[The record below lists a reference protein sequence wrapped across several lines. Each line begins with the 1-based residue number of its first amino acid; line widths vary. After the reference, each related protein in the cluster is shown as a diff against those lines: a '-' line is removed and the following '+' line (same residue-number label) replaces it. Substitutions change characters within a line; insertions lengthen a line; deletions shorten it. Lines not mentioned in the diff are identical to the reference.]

1 MTQAD
6 SRKTVLIAAGG
17 TGGHLFP
24 ASALASALTARGYRV
39 ELATDSRVERYRA
52 GFPAEKVHLVEAGTI
67 TGKSRLAAP
76 MAAVQLGRGFFQSLA
91 LLRAARPV
99 VAAVGFGGYPT
110 APPLMA
116 AKVLGIPVILHDA
129 NAVLGLA
136 NRMLARIATAVATS
150 VPDPEGLGPAAA
162 RAVLT
167 GNPVRPA
174 VIAAAETPY
183 VAPLPGGRLSLLVFG
198 GSQGARVFAD
208 VVPPALAL
216 LSPEDRAR
224 IDLVQQVREEDAER
238 VGAALAAAG
247 IHAETAPFFTDLP
260 ARIAAAQL
268 VVGRSGAG
276 TVAELATIGRPSLLI
291 PLPIARDQDQAK
303 NAAVMAKAGAATAMA
318 QTGFTPEALAGW
330 LAAVLADPSRLA
342 AEASAARALSHAGAA
357 ERLADLVD
365 QVAAG
370 RFSERSSAP

>member
-1 MTQAD
+1 MT
-6 SRKTVLIAAGG
+6 RTVLIAAGG

-39 ELATDSRVERYRA
+39 ELATDSRVERYRD

-76 MAAVQLGRGFFQSLA
+76 LAAAQLGKGYFQSLGI
-91 LLRAARPV
+91 LRAARPV

-110 APPLMA
+110 APPLVA
-116 AKVLGIPVILHDA
+116 ARTLGIPVILHDA

-150 VPDPEGLGPAAA
+150 VPDPEGLGPAKA

-174 VIAAAETPY
+174 VLEAAAIPFEPP
-183 VAPLPGGRLSLLVFG
+183 VAGGTLRLLVFG

-216 LSPEDRAR
+216 LSPEERAR
-224 IDLVQQVREEDAER
+224 IDLVQQVRDEDAAR
-238 VGAALAAAG
+238 VGAALKAAG
-247 IHAETAPFFTDLP
+247 ISAETAPFFRDLP
-260 ARIAAAQL
+260 ARIARAQL
-268 VVGRSGAG
+268 VVGRSGAS

-303 NAAVMAKAGAATAMA
+303 NAAVMAAAGAATVMA
-318 QTGFTPEALAGW
+318 QSGFTPETLATF
-330 LAAVLADPSRLA
+330 LRSVLADPARLV
-342 AEASAARALSHAGAA
+342 AEAAAARTLSHAGAA

-370 RFSERSSAP
+370 RFSERSSSP